1 MAKAAVSASGTATK
15 KGWIK
20 WVVIVLII
28 LAVLWYLNS
37 AGYINLPFL

>member
-1 MAKAAVSASGTATK
+1 MAEAAAPAAGTATK
-15 KGWIK
+15 KGWLK
-20 WVVIVLII
+20 WIVIILII